1 MKKALITGVTG
12 QDGSYLSELLL
23 SKNYKVIGIIRRSS
37 YFNTYR
43 IDHLLKNKNFKL
55 LYGDVTD
62 YNSIFNALKKYRPN
76 EVYNLAAQSHVK
88 VSFDMPEYTTNTNAL
103 GCLKILDSIKNIGLD
118 CKFYQAST
126 SELYGNSEVKFQDEK
141 TIFNPQSPYAVSKL
155 YAFFSVK
162 NFRDSYGTFA
172 TNGIL
177 FNHESPRRGD
187 TFVTK
192 KISSAAAKIK
202 LGLLDKLIIGN
213 LDSKRDWG
221 YAPEY
226 VYGMWKMLQM
236 NKPNDY
242 VLATGKSYSVRNFI
256 EESFNCLGISIAWK
270 GKGINEYAINIKNK
284 KKIVSI
290 DKKYFRPNDV
300 NYLLG
305 NPKKANKEIKWKSKT
320 SFKKLVSIMTK
331 YDYNYYKSK
340 N

>member
-62 YNSIFNALKKYRPN
+62 YKSIFSALKKYKPD

-103 GCLKILDSIKNIGLD
+103 GCLKILDSIKNLGLD

-126 SELYGNSEVKFQDEK
+126 SELYGNSQVKFQDEN

-256 EESFNCLGISIAWK
+256 EESFNYLGISIAWK
-270 GKGINEYAINIKNK
+270 GSGINEYAINIKNK

-320 SFKKLVSIMTK
+320 SFKKLVSIMTE

>member
-62 YNSIFNALKKYRPN
+62 YNSIFNALKKYKPD

-103 GCLKILDSIKNIGLD
+103 GCLKILDSIKNLGLD

-126 SELYGNSEVKFQDEK
+126 SELYGNSQVKFQDEN

-236 NKPNDY
+236 NKPDDY

-256 EESFNCLGISIAWK
+256 EESFNYLGISIAWK
-270 GKGINEYAINIKNK
+270 GSGINEYAINIKNK

-320 SFKKLVSIMTK
+320 SFKKLVSIMTE